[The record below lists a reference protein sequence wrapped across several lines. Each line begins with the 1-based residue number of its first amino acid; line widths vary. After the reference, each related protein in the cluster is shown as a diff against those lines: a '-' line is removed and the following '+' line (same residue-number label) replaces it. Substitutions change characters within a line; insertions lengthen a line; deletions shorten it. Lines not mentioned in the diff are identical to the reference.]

1 MRCVPAETPRS
12 AYAPGVEVSPAPA
25 SGIPDSLRCD
35 LEAFFR
41 HIGVERRLS
50 PLTCENYA
58 RDIER
63 LAGWSSSQRLTQWSQ
78 LKGAH
83 LRQFVAYLHRN
94 GLGGRSIQRLLSAVR
109 TFYEFLLREGLAADN
124 PALGIRAPKSPKK
137 LPSVL
142 DPDAIAQLLDGEPT
156 DDDPWLAA
164 RDRALFEL
172 IYSAG
177 LRLAEAVSLDL
188 DDIDLRAGDLIVTGK
203 GRKTRQLPVGSK
215 ALAAVA
221 EWLPL
226 RAKTVAG
233 GALSIESRALFIDR
247 KGERIKARAVQLRL
261 ARAGQVKGVPVR
273 LHPHILRHSF
283 ATHLLESSGDL
294 RAVQELLGH
303 ADISTT
309 QVYTH
314 LDFQHLA
321 QVYDRAH
328 PRAKKRRDDGPA

>member
-1 MRCVPAETPRS
+1 MATD
-12 AYAPGVEVSPAPA
+12 AGAAAPA
-25 SGIPDSLRCD
+25 IPDSLRND
-35 LEAFFR
+35 LDGFFR
-41 HIGVERRLS
+41 HIEVERRLS
-50 PLTCENYA
+50 ALTCENYA
-58 RDIER
+58 RDLER
-63 LAGWSSSQRLTQWSQ
+63 LAAWGASQRLSQWSQ
-78 LKGAH
+78 LKGAQ

-109 TFYEFLLREGLAADN
+109 TFYEFLLREGRAADN

-142 DPDAIAQLLDGEPT
+142 DPDAIAQLLDGAPT

-188 DDIDLRAGDLIVTGK
+188 DDIDLRAGDVIVTGK

-221 EWLPL
+221 DWLSL
-226 RAKTVAG
+226 RAQSAAG
-233 GALSIESRALFIDR
+233 VENRALFIDR
-247 KGERIKARAVQLRL
+247 KGERIKSRAVQLRL
-261 ARAGQVKGVPVR
+261 ARAGQVKGLPVR
-273 LHPHILRHSF
+273 LHPHMLRHSF

-321 QVYDRAH
+321 QVYDKAH
-328 PRAKKRRDDGPA
+328 PRAKKRRDDGPAQAE